1 MKIQDLAA
9 LVQVRNHILTV
20 INDKSVTNRD
30 EFKPLNEAR
39 LKLDKKFVEIVK
51 DIDVDSMFPNELLIV
66 KVGHNPSVQELENW
80 RDIFEASRND
90 PDFKIFTHDAVSVVQ
105 LSVDPKSEV
114 RVCPAV
120 EPASIEVSPNISI
133 AKQLPLP
140 FESSGRP
147 GDRASSFE
155 MAADALTEVAN
166 TEIKKL
172 EESLVK
178 LQEQN
183 VTIAPAL
190 VAEAAKPIQAPE
202 EVKQVVVEKAR
213 KAKLAEASQDPD
225 IAAAIARQKEELKQ
239 QGRSN
244 KKVKRDD
251 D

>member
-1 MKIQDLAA
+1 MKISDLAA

-51 DIDVDSMFPNELLIV
+51 DLDIDSIFPNELVII
-66 KVGHNPSVQELENW
+66 KVGNNPSAQELEHW

-90 PDFKIFTHDAVSVVQ
+90 PDFKIFTNDAVSVVQ

-114 RVCPAV
+114 RVCPV
-120 EPASIEVSPNISI
+120 IEPVILPNISI
-133 AKQLPLP
+133 DQKQISLPV
-140 FESSGRP
+140 EGSERS

-155 MAADALTEVAN
+155 MAADVLTEVAN

-178 LQEQN
+178 IQEQN

-190 VAEAAKPIQAPE
+190 VTEAAKPIQAPE
-202 EVKQVVVEKAR
+202 EVKQAEKTR
-213 KAKLAEASQDPD
+213 KVKLAEASQDPD

-239 QGRSN
+239 QGRSS
-244 KKVKRDD
+244 KKDKQNDD
-251 D
+251 

>member
-1 MKIQDLAA
+1 MKISDLAA

-133 AKQLPLP
+133 AQKQLPLP
-140 FESSGRP
+140 FE
-147 GDRASSFE
+147 
-155 MAADALTEVAN
+155 ADNLIDVAN

-172 EESLVK
+172 EKSLVN

-202 EVKQVVVEKAR
+202 EVKQVVENAR
-213 KAKLAEASQDPD
+213 KAKLAEGSQDPD
-225 IAAAIARQKEELKQ
+225 IAAAIARQKEELKH

-244 KKVKRDD
+244 RKVKRDD